1 MGFRL
6 QLKELDL
13 LVPESFSDS
22 SIVIS
27 ALTGS
32 NDMFRRITLLES
44 YCLFVAAQEESMT
57 RVKCIFAN
65 FIV

>member
-44 YCLFVAAQEESMT
+44 YCLSSARRKHDKS
-57 RVKCIFAN
+57 
-65 FIV
+65 